1 MAARIRFPPAAAALV
16 VAAAAMVTISP
27 AKPATAV
34 GVPPATAVAGVP
46 PAPVVPPSA
55 LLPAEAVP
63 GPPADRTVFDVATAL
78 STADRSDGTGCADVV
93 HGRVLH
99 PGTGAGQGFQT
110 AVPGGQLSELV
121 ARTPH
126 PTDLAA
132 WTAQAR
138 RCARVTVDD
147 RDLSTVSTTT
157 LGTGPAVPGAQTL
170 SYQQV
175 LTLPGQ
181 PAGLP
186 GLRLRTV
193 AIAADG
199 VLVLLRD
206 AGATDL
212 DLDTLAVAAWQHA
225 VARLG
230 R

>member
-1 MAARIRFPPAAAALV
+1 MPARIRFPPARVALLLI
-16 VAAAAMVTISP
+16 AAAAVATISP

-34 GVPPATAVAGVP
+34 P
-46 PAPVVPPSA
+46 
-55 LLPAEAVP
+55 VP
-63 GPPADRTVFDVATAL
+63 GPPAVPPAALLPTEAIPGPPAVRDVFDVATAL
-78 STADRSDGTGCADVV
+78 STALSTADRRDTAGCADVV
-93 HGRVLH
+93 HGRLLR
-99 PGTGAGQGFQT
+99 PGAVTGQGFQT

-126 PTDLAA
+126 PPDLTA
-132 WTAQAR
+132 WAAQAR
-138 RCARVTVDD
+138 RCARVTVGDQAVP
-147 RDLSTVSTTT
+147 TVSTTT
-157 LGTGPAVPGAQTL
+157 VGPAPVVPGAETL

-225 VARLG
+225 APRLG

>member
-1 MAARIRFPPAAAALV
+1 MAARIRFPPPRFAVLLI
-16 VAAAAMVTISP
+16 AAAAMATISP
-27 AKPATAV
+27 AKPATAIPLSE
-34 GVPPATAVAGVP
+34 PPAGP
-46 PAPVVPPSA
+46 PAAPPAA
-55 LLPAEAVP
+55 LLPAEAIP
-63 GPPADRTVFDVATAL
+63 GRPAARDVFDVATAL
-78 STADRSDGTGCADVV
+78 STSDRTDDGECADVV
-93 HGRVLH
+93 HGRLLR
-99 PGTGAGQGFQT
+99 PGAGTGQGFQT

-126 PTDLAA
+126 PPSLGA
-132 WTAQAR
+132 WAAQAR
-138 RCARVTVDD
+138 RCARVTTDD
-147 RDLSTVSTTT
+147 QDLPTVSTTT
-157 LGTGPAVPGAQTL
+157 VVTPPTVPGAQTL

-225 VARLG
+225 APRLG

>member
-1 MAARIRFPPAAAALV
+1 MLPEGFFMAARIRFPPARFAVLLI
-16 VAAAAMVTISP
+16 AAAAVATISP

-34 GVPPATAVAGVP
+34 PVSGPPAVPPA
-46 PAPVVPPSA
+46 A

-63 GPPADRTVFDVATAL
+63 GQPAARDVFDVATAL
-78 STADRSDGTGCADVV
+78 STADRSAGGECADVV
-93 HGRVLH
+93 HGRLLR
-99 PGTGAGQGFQT
+99 PGAASGQGFQT

-121 ARTPH
+121 ARTPQ
-126 PTDLAA
+126 PPDLTA
-132 WTAQAR
+132 WAAQAR
-138 RCARVTVDD
+138 RCARVTADD
-147 RDLSTVSTTT
+147 QDLPTVSTTT
-157 LGTGPAVPGAQTL
+157 VAAGPTVPGAQTL

-181 PAGLP
+181 PAELP

-225 VARLG
+225 APRLG

>member
-1 MAARIRFPPAAAALV
+1 MATRIRFPPLLL
-16 VAAAAMVTISP
+16 VAAAAVAGISP
-27 AKPATAV
+27 AKPAAALPV
-34 GVPPATAVAGVP
+34 PSPPAVPPA
-46 PAPVVPPSA
+46 A
-55 LLPAEAVP
+55 LLPAEAIP
-63 GPPADRTVFDVATAL
+63 GPPAARAGFDVATAL
-78 STADRSDGTGCADVV
+78 STSSPSTSDRSDAGECADVV
-93 HGRVLH
+93 HGRLLR
-99 PGTGAGQGFQT
+99 PGNATGQGFQA

-126 PTDLAA
+126 PPGLTA
-132 WTAQAR
+132 WAAQAR

-147 RDLSTVSTTT
+147 QDIPTVSTTT
-157 LGTGPAVPGAQTL
+157 VGTPPAVPGAETL
-170 SYQQV
+170 SYEQV

-193 AIAADG
+193 AIAAGG

-212 DLDTLAVAAWQHA
+212 DLDALAVAAWQHA
-225 VARLG
+225 APRLG

>member
-16 VAAAAMVTISP
+16 AAAAAVVTISP

-34 GVPPATAVAGVP
+34 VVPAPPAVPPA
-46 PAPVVPPSA
+46 A

-78 STADRSDGTGCADVV
+78 STADRGDGTGCADVV
-93 HGRVLH
+93 HGRVLP
-99 PGTGAGQGFQT
+99 PGAVAGQGFQA
-110 AVPGGQLSELV
+110 AVAGGQLSELV

-126 PTDLAA
+126 PPDLAA
-132 WTAQAR
+132 WAAQAR

-147 RDLSTVSTTT
+147 QGPPTVSRTTI
-157 LGTGPAVPGAQTL
+157 GTGPTVPGARTL

-225 VARLG
+225 ATRLG

>member
-1 MAARIRFPPAAAALV
+1 M
-16 VAAAAMVTISP
+16 VAAAAVAGISP
-27 AKPATAV
+27 AKPADAV
-34 GVPPATAVAGVP
+34 PVSRPPAAPPAVPPA
-46 PAPVVPPSA
+46 A
-55 LLPAEAVP
+55 LLPTEAIP
-63 GPPADRTVFDVATAL
+63 GRPATRAVFDVATAL
-78 STADRSDGTGCADVV
+78 STSDRSDDAGECADVV
-93 HGRVLH
+93 RGRLLR
-99 PGTGAGQGFQT
+99 PGAVSGQGFQT

-121 ARTPH
+121 ARTPD
-126 PTDLAA
+126 PPDLTA
-132 WTAQAR
+132 WAAQAR

-147 RDLSTVSTTT
+147 QDVPTVSATTV
-157 LGTGPAVPGAQTL
+157 GTPPAVPGAETL

-193 AIAADG
+193 AIAAGG

-212 DLDTLAVAAWQHA
+212 DLDALAVAAWQHA
-225 VARLG
+225 APRLG

>member
-1 MAARIRFPPAAAALV
+1 MPARIRLSPVRAAALLIA
-16 VAAAAMVTISP
+16 VAAVTTISP
-27 AKPATAV
+27 AHPATGAA
-34 GVPPATAVAGVP
+34 PA
-46 PAPVVPPSA
+46 
-55 LLPAEAVP
+55 P
-63 GPPADRTVFDVATAL
+63 GPPAVPPTALLPPDAIPGRPAARDVFDAGTAFSAL
-78 STADRSDGTGCADVV
+78 STSDREDGCADVV
-93 HGRVLH
+93 HGRLLSA
-99 PGTGAGQGFQT
+99 GAGQGFQT

-126 PTDLAA
+126 PPDLAA

-138 RCARVTVDD
+138 RCGRVTVDD
-147 RDLSTVSTTT
+147 QDLPTVSTTT
-157 LGTGPAVPGAQTL
+157 VAAAPVVPGAQTL

-181 PAGLP
+181 PAEVP

-193 AIAADG
+193 AVAAGD

-206 AGATDL
+206 AGTTGL

-225 VARLG
+225 GPRLG